1 VLTPSSICHNDRFIP
16 CYGTTPLLWISP
28 TSCKP
33 SDFLPLRSCHP
44 TSSPVT
50 ECVLL
55 SQAAGSSFH
64 QITELT
70 GSPKFLQFPCNI
82 IPRPQTPKEQ
92 SISLLYEI
100 NHAVFQQMKTV
111 DLFDVEYYG
120 AQYLHFRCGLISP
133 SSWLHLL
140 RYLHKCNFQ

>member
-1 VLTPSSICHNDRFIP
+1 MLTPSSIRHQDRFVP
-16 CYGTTPLLWISP
+16 CYGITPLLWVSP

-33 SDFLPLRSCHP
+33 LDFLPLRSCRP
-44 TSSPVT
+44 TFSPAT

-82 IPRPQTPKEQ
+82 IPRTQTPKEQ
-92 SISLLYEI
+92 SISHPNKIDY
-100 NHAVFQQMKTV
+100 AVFQQMKTV
-111 DLFDVEYYG
+111 DLFDVDNYG
-120 AQYLHFRCGLISP
+120 AQYLHLRCGLISP
-133 SSWLHLL
+133 SSWLHLF